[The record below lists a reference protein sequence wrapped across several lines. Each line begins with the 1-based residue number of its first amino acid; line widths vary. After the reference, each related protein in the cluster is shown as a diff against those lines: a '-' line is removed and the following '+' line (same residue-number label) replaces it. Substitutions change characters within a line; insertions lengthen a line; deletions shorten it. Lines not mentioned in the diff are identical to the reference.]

1 MTKDGVHFA
10 RIIHTKKGFVIQK
23 GVVAL
28 SHEDGEEL
36 EDRSAIDVDDVV
48 ENDGA
53 GTSKEDAKKSAKK
66 RGKEKEVAVKK
77 EKIDEDEPP
86 TKRQRKPA
94 RK

>member
-1 MTKDGVHFA
+1 MTKDGKNFA
-10 RIIHTKKGFVIQK
+10 RIIETKKGFVIQK
-23 GVVAL
+23 GIVAL
-28 SHEDGEEL
+28 GDENGEEL

-53 GTSKEDAKKSAKK
+53 GTSKEEAKKSAQK

>member
-1 MTKDGVHFA
+1 M
-10 RIIHTKKGFVIQK
+10 IQK
-23 GVVAL
+23 GIVAL
-28 SHEDGEEL
+28 GDENGEEL

-86 TKRQRKPA
+86 TKRQ
-94 RK
+94 